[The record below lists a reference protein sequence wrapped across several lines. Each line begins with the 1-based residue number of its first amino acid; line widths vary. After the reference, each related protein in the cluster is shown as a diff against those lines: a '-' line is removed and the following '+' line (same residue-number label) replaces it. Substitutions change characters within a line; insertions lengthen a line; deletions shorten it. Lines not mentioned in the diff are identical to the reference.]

1 MTKITQGMMDASGK
15 RFGLISSRYNEFIT
29 SKLIS
34 GAVDELVRHGAREEQ
49 IEVVWVPGAF
59 EIPAVARK
67 LAKKKKHDALICL
80 GCVMRGDTPH
90 FDFIAAEVSKGVAS
104 VGLECDIPVVFG
116 VLTTDTL
123 EQAIERA
130 GAKGGNKGSEAA
142 MAAIE
147 LVSLFKQIGW
157 PLRPAQ

>member
-15 RFGLISSRYNEFIT
+15 KFGLISSRYNEFIT
-29 SKLIS
+29 SKLID
-34 GAVDELVRHGAREEQ
+34 GAVDELVRHGARDDE

-142 MAAIE
+142 LAAIE
-147 LVSLFKQIGW
+147 LVSLFKQIG
-157 PLRPAQ
+157 

>member
-1 MTKITQGMMDASGK
+1 MTKTTQGMMDASGK
-15 RFGLISSRYNEFIT
+15 KFGLIASRYNEFIT
-29 SKLIS
+29 GKLIG
-34 GAVDELVRHGAREEQ
+34 GAVDELVRHGAREDQ

-59 EIPAVARK
+59 EIPAVARR
-67 LAKKKKHDALICL
+67 LAKKKQHDAIICL

-90 FDFIAAEVSKGVAS
+90 FDYIAAEVSKGVAM
-104 VGLECDIPVVFG
+104 VGLESDVPVVFG

-142 MAAIE
+142 LAAIE
-147 LVSLFKQIGW
+147 LVSLFKQIG
-157 PLRPAQ
+157 

>member
-15 RFGLISSRYNEFIT
+15 KFGLIASRYNEFIT
-29 SKLIS
+29 SKLIG
-34 GAVDELVRHGAREEQ
+34 GAVDELVRHGAREDA

-59 EIPAVARK
+59 EIPATARR
-67 LAKKKKHDALICL
+67 LAQKKGHDALICL
-80 GCVMRGDTPH
+80 GCVMRGETPH
-90 FDFIAAEVSKGVAS
+90 FDFIAAEVSKGIAS
-104 VGLECDIPVVFG
+104 VGLESEIPVVFG

-142 MAAIE
+142 RAAIE
-147 LVSLFKQIGW
+147 LVSLFKQIG
-157 PLRPAQ
+157 

>member
-15 RFGLISSRYNEFIT
+15 KFGLIASRFNEFIT
-29 SKLIS
+29 SKLIG
-34 GAVDELVRHGAREEQ
+34 GAVDELVRHGAREED

-59 EIPAVARK
+59 EIPATARR
-67 LAKKKKHDALICL
+67 LAKKKRYDAIVCL

-90 FDFIAAEVSKGVAS
+90 FDYIAAEVSKGIAS
-104 VGLECDIPVVFG
+104 VGLESEIPVVFG

-123 EQAIERA
+123 EQSIERA

-142 MAAIE
+142 RAAIE
-147 LVSLFKQIGW
+147 LVSLYGQIG
-157 PLRPAQ
+157 

>member
-15 RFGLISSRYNEFIT
+15 KFGLIASRFNEFIT
-29 SKLIS
+29 SKLIG
-34 GAVDELVRHGAREEQ
+34 GAVDELVRHGAREED

-59 EIPAVARK
+59 EIPATARR
-67 LAKKKKHDALICL
+67 LAKKKRYDAIVCL

-90 FDFIAAEVSKGVAS
+90 FDYIAAEVSKGIAS
-104 VGLECDIPVVFG
+104 VGLEAEIPVVFG

-123 EQAIERA
+123 EQSIERA

-142 MAAIE
+142 RAAIE
-147 LVSLFKQIGW
+147 LVSLYGQIG
-157 PLRPAQ
+157 

>member
-15 RFGLISSRYNEFIT
+15 KFGLIASRFNEFIT
-29 SKLIS
+29 SKLIG
-34 GAVDELVRHGAREEQ
+34 GAVDELVRHGAREED

-59 EIPAVARK
+59 EIPATARRLARK
-67 LAKKKKHDALICL
+67 KRYDAIVCL

-90 FDFIAAEVSKGVAS
+90 FDYIAAEVSKGIAS
-104 VGLECDIPVVFG
+104 VGLEAEIPVVFG

-123 EQAIERA
+123 EQSIERA

-142 MAAIE
+142 RAAIE
-147 LVSLFKQIGW
+147 LVSLYGQIG
-157 PLRPAQ
+157 

>member
-15 RFGLISSRYNEFIT
+15 KFGLIASRFNEFIT
-29 SKLIS
+29 SKLIG
-34 GAVDELVRHGAREEQ
+34 GAVDELVRHGAREEE

-59 EIPAVARK
+59 EIPATARR
-67 LAKKKKHDALICL
+67 LAKKKRYDAIVCL

-90 FDFIAAEVSKGVAS
+90 FDYIAAEVSKGIAS
-104 VGLECDIPVVFG
+104 VGLEAEIPVVFG

-123 EQAIERA
+123 EQSIERA

-142 MAAIE
+142 RAAIE
-147 LVSLFKQIGW
+147 LVSLYGQIG
-157 PLRPAQ
+157 

>member
-15 RFGLISSRYNEFIT
+15 KFGLIASRFNEFIT
-29 SKLIS
+29 SKLIG
-34 GAVDELVRHGAREEQ
+34 GAVDELVRHGAREEE

-59 EIPAVARK
+59 EIPATARRLARK
-67 LAKKKKHDALICL
+67 KRYDAIVCL

-90 FDFIAAEVSKGVAS
+90 FDYIAAEVSKGIAS
-104 VGLECDIPVVFG
+104 VGLEAEIPVVFG

-123 EQAIERA
+123 EQSIERA

-142 MAAIE
+142 RAAIE
-147 LVSLFKQIGW
+147 LVSLYGQIG
-157 PLRPAQ
+157 